1 MILPTGFNRAAAGA
15 ALTGLLWMGLG
26 PVGAVA
32 QQAAQHNAAESD
44 AASELAQVPLPEP
57 RLNAIPL
64 PEDRGAAAVE
74 QELKRLS
81 TTASILF
88 MVAHPDDEDGSL
100 LTYLSRGHGV
110 RATLMTLNR
119 GEGGQNLMS
128 ADENDALGLI
138 RTNEL
143 LKADSYYG
151 VKQLWG
157 SEVDFGFSK
166 TQEEA
171 FKLWGHERVLYD
183 AVLAV
188 RRTRPQIVASTFVGG
203 ITDGHGQHQ
212 VSGEMAQEVFKAA
225 GDPKVF
231 PDQLRNGLEPWQPFA
246 VYSRTPF
253 ARITDGKMFDYATGK
268 WAPAGFRNYVTGQ
281 WTTSPP
287 SADLSIPVGTYDP
300 ALGRTYV
307 QIARQGWGEQ
317 KSQNGGSN
325 PVLSGPDDSEY
336 HLWAVAP
343 AAKGNGTAGAANED
357 LYQNNKVNID
367 TSIFGI
373 ARLAGDAPPA
383 WLTEGLRRIQTGIAA
398 VQATCPCGDT
408 VAAAHK
414 LVPPYREVL
423 GLRTRVAASAL
434 DAKVK
439 SDILFQLDAKI
450 DQFQDAFRSML
461 GLGITAFRTGGVEQ
475 QRGPFPGRSAEET
488 SSSVTPGE
496 SFYVRMHTFHA
507 APGVQLEKAWF
518 VSETGSQ
525 WQNGKAISTDHTE
538 STENAVFKVQVP
550 ENAEPTKP
558 YFARPDIEQAYY
570 DISNP
575 AWREDSFAPWPL
587 AAWAE
592 FSFDGVPIRIGE
604 VVQTLQRVTG
614 PGGFYEPLVVTPAI
628 GVRVEP
634 QARIFVAAATGPL
647 PVRVDVHG
655 QSASDGI
662 VELKVP
668 AGWKADPAQAKFHL
682 RAGET
687 QALDFSVT
695 PSGAENGAFDI
706 EAVAEASGKTYRWGW
721 RSVGYAGLRP
731 YNLYRRAVLK
741 TRKVD
746 VKITPGLRVGYVM
759 GSGDTVPEA
768 ISELGLR
775 PHLLTAAEL
784 TSGDLSAFDTIVIGI
799 RAYSVRPELAG
810 AEPRLEQFVRNGG
823 TLIVQYQSGTFPAP
837 LPITLTGR
845 PSSNV
850 VDETDP
856 VKLLAPSDALLS
868 EPNRLS
874 EADFNGWVE
883 ERGHGFAE
891 NWAAGYTALTET
903 ADPGQ
908 DPQRGGLLA
917 ARVGKGTFVYVAY
930 ALYRQLPELVPG
942 SYRILANLISAG
954 HGEQAGGSR

>member
-1 MILPTGFNRAAAGA
+1 MFLPTGFNRTATVA
-15 ALTGLLWMGLG
+15 ALAGLLWIGTGPLG
-26 PVGAVA
+26 TGA
-32 QQAAQHNAAESD
+32 QEAAHPRTAGND
-44 AASELAQVPLPEP
+44 AANELAEVPLPNP
-57 RLNAIPL
+57 QLNAIPL
-64 PEDRGAAAVE
+64 PEDRGAAAVA
-74 QELKRLS
+74 QVLRRLS

-88 MVAHPDDEDGSL
+88 IVAHPDDEDGSL

-128 ADENDALGLI
+128 ADENDALGII

-171 FKLWGHERVLYD
+171 FKLWGHQRVLYD

-231 PDQLRNGLEPWQPFA
+231 PEQLKNGLEPWQPLA

-253 ARITDGKMFDYATGK
+253 ARITGGKMFDYATGK
-268 WAPAGFRNYVTGQ
+268 WAPARFHNYATGQ

-287 SADLSIPVGTYDP
+287 TVDVSIPVGTYDP

-325 PVLSGPDDSEY
+325 PVLGGPDESEY

-343 AAKGNGTAGAANED
+343 EAKGKDAASAAND
-357 LYQNNKVNID
+357 DVYHNSKVEID
-367 TSIFGI
+367 TSIVGI
-373 ARLAGDAPPA
+373 ARLAGSTPPA
-383 WLTEGLRRIQTGIAA
+383 WLTESLRRIQTGIAA
-398 VQATCPCGDT
+398 VQSTCPCGDT

-423 GLRTRVAASAL
+423 GLRARVAASSLSAE
-434 DAKVK
+434 AKSNV
-439 SDILFQLDAKI
+439 LFQLDAKI
-450 DQFQDAFRSML
+450 DQFQDAFRNLL

-518 VSETGSQ
+518 VSETGSK
-525 WQNGKAISTDHTE
+525 WQNGEAVSTDHTE
-538 STENAVFKVQVP
+538 MTENAVFKVQVP

-558 YFARPDIEQAYY
+558 YFTRPDIEQAYY

-634 QARIFVAAATGPL
+634 QARILPLNGGPL
-647 PVRVDVHG
+647 PVRVNVHG
-655 QSASDGI
+655 QSASDGM

-668 AGWKADPAQAKFHL
+668 AGWKADPAQAKFHVSG
-682 RAGET
+682 GET

-695 PSGAENGAFDI
+695 PAGAENGAYDI
-706 EAVAEASGKTYRWGW
+706 EAVAEASGKTYRSGW

-731 YNLYRRAVLK
+731 YNLYRPAVLK

-746 VKITPGLRVGYVM
+746 VKVAPGLRVGYVM

-768 ISELGLR
+768 ISELGVT

-810 AEPRLEQFVRNGG
+810 AEPRLEQYVRNGG
-823 TLIVQYQSGTFPAP
+823 TLIVQYQSGSFPAP
-837 LPITLTGR
+837 LPLTLTGR

-856 VKLLAPSDALLS
+856 VKLLDASNPLLS
-868 EPNRLS
+868 RPNRIE

-891 NWAAGYTALTET
+891 SWASGYAALTET

-908 DPQRGGLLA
+908 DSQRGGLLA

-954 HGEQAGGSR
+954 HGSE